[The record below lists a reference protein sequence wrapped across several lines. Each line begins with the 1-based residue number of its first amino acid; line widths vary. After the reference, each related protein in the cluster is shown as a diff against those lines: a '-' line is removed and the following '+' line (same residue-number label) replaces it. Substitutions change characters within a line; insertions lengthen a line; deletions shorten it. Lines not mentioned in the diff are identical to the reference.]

1 MALREEFESSGNWL
15 FKWRS
20 YLPLVF
26 IALSLFALH
35 DYDYLANSQR
45 LDKLWGGFCL
55 LVSFFGLAI
64 RAFTVGHNPK
74 GTSGR
79 TTRMPEAERLNTTGI
94 YSIVRHPLYVG
105 NFFVGLGI
113 ALFAHLWWLVLIY
126 ILAFS
131 LYYEKIMFAE
141 EAYLSKKF
149 GEEFVSWCD
158 NTPAFIPRL
167 KNYVRPNLP
176 FSLKNVLKREYN
188 GFFAVIAVLFA
199 FRVVANFV
207 VEHRFE
213 IAPWWVMTLAIGF
226 AAWVALRTL
235 KKKTHILDVEG
246 R

>member
-1 MALREEFESSGNWL
+1 MTLREEFEFAGNWL
-15 FKWRS
+15 FRWRS

-26 IALSLFALH
+26 IAVSLFALC
-35 DYDYLANSQR
+35 DYEYLAHSQR

-64 RAFTVGHNPK
+64 RAFTVGHTPK

-79 TTRMPEAERLNTTGI
+79 TTRMPEAERLNTTGM
-94 YSIVRHPLYVG
+94 YSIVRHPLYVA
-105 NFFVGLGI
+105 NFFIGLGI

-167 KNYVRPNLP
+167 KNHTKPALP

-199 FRVVANFV
+199 FRVVGDFFAL
-207 VEHRFE
+207 HKLE
-213 IAPWWVMTLAIGF
+213 IDLHWSIMLIFGFLVWVI
-226 AAWVALRTL
+226 LRML
-235 KKKTHILDVEG
+235 KKKTNLLNVEG